1 MSNRTRELLGRRVF
15 QAVVSGALGFGV
27 MTAAAEVREARAQD
41 PACNTGQCN
50 GSCRASG
57 AQYGFCDSVGCV
69 CVL

>member
-1 MSNRTRELLGRRVF
+1 MNIRGSKLVRRAF
-15 QAVVSGALGFGV
+15 SAVMAGALGFGTL
-27 MTAAAEVREARAQD
+27 TAVAQVREAHAQD

-69 CVL
+69 CVM

>member
-1 MSNRTRELLGRRVF
+1 MSIHGNKLVRRTISEVF
-15 QAVVSGALGFGV
+15 SGMLGFGTL
-27 MTAAAEVREARAQD
+27 TAVAEAREARAQD

-50 GSCRASG
+50 GFCRSTG

>member
-1 MSNRTRELLGRRVF
+1 MSNRTRKLVRRVLS
-15 QAVVSGALGFGV
+15 AVLSGMLGFGV

-50 GSCRASG
+50 GLCRSTG
-57 AQYGFCDSVGCV
+57 AQYGFCDSVGCI

>member
-1 MSNRTRELLGRRVF
+1 MSVRTRKLAERVLS
-15 QAVVSGALGFGV
+15 AIVSGALGFGV
-27 MTAAAEVREARAQD
+27 MTAAAEVRELRAQD

-50 GSCRASG
+50 GSCRATG

>member
-1 MSNRTRELLGRRVF
+1 MTVRTRKLAERVLS
-15 QAVVSGALGFGV
+15 AIVCGALGFGV
-27 MTAAAEVREARAQD
+27 MTAAAELREARAQD
-41 PACNTGQCN
+41 PACSTGQCN

>member
-1 MSNRTRELLGRRVF
+1 MSVRTRKLAERVLS
-15 QAVVSGALGFGV
+15 AIVCGALGFGV
-27 MTAAAEVREARAQD
+27 MTAVAEVREARAQD

-50 GSCRASG
+50 GSCRATG

>member
-1 MSNRTRELLGRRVF
+1 MSNRTRKLVRRVF
-15 QAVVSGALGFGV
+15 SAVLSGMLGFGV

-50 GSCRASG
+50 GFCRSTG
-57 AQYGFCDSVGCV
+57 AQYGFCDSVGCI

>member
-1 MSNRTRELLGRRVF
+1 MSVRTSKLRRRVF
-15 QAVVSGALGFGV
+15 SAVLSGALGFGV
-27 MTAAAEVREARAQD
+27 MTAAAEVRNAYAGND

>member
-1 MSNRTRELLGRRVF
+1 MNIRSNKLVRRAF
-15 QAVVSGALGFGV
+15 SAVMAGALGFGTL
-27 MTAAAEVREARAQD
+27 TAAAELRAAGAED

-50 GSCRASG
+50 GFCRSTG

>member
-1 MSNRTRELLGRRVF
+1 MSILGNKLVRRAVSAVF
-15 QAVVSGALGFGV
+15 SGVLGFGTL
-27 MTAAAEVREARAQD
+27 TAAAEVREARAQD

-50 GSCRASG
+50 GFCRSTG